1 MVPPRVLLL
10 FVSPGWLLSNS
21 SEDSNGAVLRVVF
34 ACHDALRFAVV
45 AVVAAVAASAAP
57 FVFACCS
64 QDKWDESVGGTF
76 AVAAVAVFAAAINS
90 DSDGNGTVLRA
101 AAVAAA
107 AAVPVAPPVCLG
119 VADVKDEDGDSAVAD
134 AVVAATPLP

>member
-1 MVPPRVLLL
+1 ML
-10 FVSPGWLLSNS
+10 FVSPGWLFSNS

-34 ACHDALRFAVV
+34 ACHDALRFDIVASVV
-45 AVVAAVAASAAP
+45 AVVAAAAAP

-76 AVAAVAVFAAAINS
+76 AVAAFAFAAAINS

-101 AAVAAA
+101 AVAALPA
-107 AAVPVAPPVCLG
+107 APPVCLG

>member
-1 MVPPRVLLL
+1 ML

-76 AVAAVAVFAAAINS
+76 AVAAFAFAAAINS

-107 AAVPVAPPVCLG
+107 AAVAVPTPPVCLG

>member
-34 ACHDALRFAVV
+34 ACHDALRFAIV
-45 AVVAAVAASAAP
+45 AVVAAATAP

-76 AVAAVAVFAAAINS
+76 AVAAFAFAAAINS

-107 AAVPVAPPVCLG
+107 AVTVPTPPVCLG

>member
-1 MVPPRVLLL
+1 ML

-34 ACHDALRFAVV
+34 ACHDALRFAIVAVV
-45 AVVAAVAASAAP
+45 AVVAAAAP

-107 AAVPVAPPVCLG
+107 AAVAVPTPPVCLG